1 MRKFCYTFLLTTFM
15 VAAAAGS
22 CFAEE
27 APGAFTDS
35 AKPVVLDRDYPQLGI
50 KTHSWITGT
59 GSDTIAHTQTIDI
72 ATGNVIKQINRKC
85 EYTDPSEF
93 PYSNS

>member
-1 MRKFCYTFLLTTFM
+1 MRKLCYTFLLTTFM

-27 APGAFTDS
+27 APGNFTDT
-35 AKPVVLDRDYPQLGI
+35 AKPIVLDREYPQLGI

-59 GSDTIAHTQTIDI
+59 GSDTVAHTQTIDI
-72 ATGNVIKQINRKC
+72 ATGNVIKQIDRKC
-85 EYTDPSEF
+85 EYTDSSDF
-93 PYSNS
+93 TDSSS